1 MIGLPQ
7 GPSDPQRSR
16 KEQGTSPLWAYSDL
30 LHQNS
35 EGGGGGWGTGVDPAF
50 EILLDAWF

>member
-1 MIGLPQ
+1 MTGLPQ

-16 KEQGTSPLWAYSDL
+16 KEQGPSPLWGYSDL

-35 EGGGGGWGTGVDPAF
+35 EGGGGRWGKEVDPAR